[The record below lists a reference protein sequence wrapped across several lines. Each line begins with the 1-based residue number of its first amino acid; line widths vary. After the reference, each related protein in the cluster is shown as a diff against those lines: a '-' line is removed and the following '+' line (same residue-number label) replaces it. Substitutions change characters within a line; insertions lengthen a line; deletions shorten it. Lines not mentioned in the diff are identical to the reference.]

1 MKTLSINQIK
11 KFRNVLDK
19 AIAENEINV
28 AAAEKAR
35 NSALSEIGNWLH
47 DSVPVSNDEVILH
60 L

>member
-11 KFRNVLDK
+11 KFRSVLDK

-47 DSVPVSNDEVILH
+47 DSVPVSNDEVIVH

>member
-1 MKTLSINQIK
+1 M
-11 KFRNVLDK
+11 LDK
-19 AIAENEINV
+19 AIAVNEVNV

-47 DSVPVSNDEVILH
+47 ESVPVSNDEVILY